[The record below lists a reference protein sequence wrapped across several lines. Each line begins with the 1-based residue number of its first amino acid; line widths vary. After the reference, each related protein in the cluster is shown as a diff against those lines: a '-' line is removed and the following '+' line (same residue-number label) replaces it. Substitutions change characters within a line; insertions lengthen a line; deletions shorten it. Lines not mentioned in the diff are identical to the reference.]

1 MNQQYDTVEI
11 DIPLS
16 RLPDCVFILLLF
28 VVLLVLWAEVPG
40 ICQSSV
46 PLRPHPSTSTMT
58 SVEPP
63 GFLADQL
70 LMFAEY
76 LMREGE
82 YFRAIT
88 EYRRFLFYY
97 PDDPRCA
104 MAYFSIGLAFYRGES
119 YVDALQA
126 FREVTQRY
134 PNTAYGKQAWLWQG
148 ESFARQGQYAAA
160 EQLYTEITERFP
172 HDSLGQ
178 QARYQ
183 RAWTLL
189 FRRQWRDAAA
199 QFQQVSPNSDLY
211 QSAQLL
217 VQEALVGE
225 HLPTKS
231 PVLAGI
237 LSGFIPGSGQLY
249 NGRLGDALLAFLLN
263 GLFVV
268 GTVEAVHSNKP
279 AVAGILSFFEA
290 GWYTGN
296 VYGAVNGAHKYNR
309 RTTETFLRNLD
320 NNFHLGLPEPRQTH
334 MFGAQL
340 SLGF

>member
-1 MNQQYDTVEI
+1 MNQQYDTVDI
-11 DIPLS
+11 GIPLS

-28 VVLLVLWAEVPG
+28 VVLHVLWTEVPG

-46 PLRPHPSTSTMT
+46 PLRPHLSTSTMT
-58 SVEPP
+58 PVEHP

-70 LMFAEY
+70 LVFAEH

-97 PDDPRCA
+97 PADPRCA

-119 YVDALQA
+119 YVYALQA
-126 FREVTQRY
+126 FQEVTQRY

-160 EQLYTEITERFP
+160 EQLYTEITERFL
-172 HDSLGQ
+172 HDALGQ
-178 QARYQ
+178 HARYQ

-199 QFQQVSPNSDLY
+199 QFEQVSPNSDLY

-217 VQEALVGE
+217 AQEALVGE

-237 LSGFIPGSGQLY
+237 LSGLLPGSGQLY

-268 GTVEAVHSNKP
+268 GTVEAAHSNKP
-279 AVAGILSFFEA
+279 AVAGILSFFEV

-309 RTTETFLRNLD
+309 HTTETFLRNLD

-334 MFGAQL
+334 MFGAQF